1 MSTLVHVSF
10 SRKRIAVCATDS
22 RLVALP
28 LLGVGSEANIDVVA
42 VECVDAAPSAFHGR
56 RV

>member
-10 SRKRIAVCATDS
+10 LRKRMAVCVTDS
-22 RLVALP
+22 RLVA